1 MTDTTLFTPQAQEI
15 EQTIPAIDVT
25 QPDTGME
32 QPLPDSETPEI
43 SPQIVTPVNEAS
55 PADPNA
61 PIPAIQPAKPAPEE
75 EELDELIIEDFTIDG
90 ICGVY

>member
-1 MTDTTLFTPQAQEI
+1 MTDTTLFTPQAQAI

-25 QPDTGME
+25 QPETGME
-32 QPLPDSETPEI
+32 HPLPDSETPEI
-43 SPQIVTPVNEAS
+43 SPQTITPVNEAS
-55 PADPNA
+55 PTDPNA
-61 PIPAIQPAKPAPEE
+61 PPPAVQPAKPAQEE